1 MISTVYLSTSCSL
14 TSDVLS
20 LSRLRWLLT
29 AWKLSFHIT
38 HMMLPQRGLTLWTW
52 MFNRQ
57 SHVFNYY
64 IGHFYARMF
73 LRFTPSPRALY
84 SPPLLFLPFP
94 YSSGDHCY
102 SLTSLHPKLPHA
114 VPVLTDCVAAASAEI
129 TTQHPGGEQP
139 ADGIDYLY
147 CQNNQLGRM
156 PTLACLDVGESE
168 DLEWRIGRIF
178 FFFSFFTCCRSG
190 WIPNRSWSTSS
201 GLPHAY
207 PHKITLGEMYVYVHV
222 CSSHINAQTP
232 TGMTFYHVTHSVVLM
247 QHS

>member
-1 MISTVYLSTSCSL
+1 
-14 TSDVLS
+14 
-20 LSRLRWLLT
+20 
-29 AWKLSFHIT
+29 
-38 HMMLPQRGLTLWTW
+38 MMLPQRGLTLWTW

-178 FFFSFFTCCRSG
+178 SFFFPFLHVADLDEFQTEVEVQVLACLMHIHTKLHSVKCTFTC
-190 WIPNRSWSTSS
+190 TY
-201 GLPHAY
+201 AAA
-207 PHKITLGEMYVYVHV
+207 T
-222 CSSHINAQTP
+222 
-232 TGMTFYHVTHSVVLM
+232 
-247 QHS
+247 